1 MIMEEKEE
9 ITTRREMEAEL
20 ISKFYDL
27 SDEAETCATS
37 DTESLINGMI
47 KIYETLFPNEHTG
60 KSTSSIEKNNL
71 KGVF

>member
-1 MIMEEKEE
+1 MIALFIYKKGECFEYDN
-9 ITTRREMEAEL
+9 RRKRRDMEAEL

-47 KIYETLFPNEHTG
+47 KNYETLFHN
-60 KSTSSIEKNNL
+60 
-71 KGVF
+71 

>member
-9 ITTRREMEAEL
+9 ITTRREMEAKL

-60 KSTSSIEKNNL
+60 KSTSLINKN
-71 KGVF
+71 